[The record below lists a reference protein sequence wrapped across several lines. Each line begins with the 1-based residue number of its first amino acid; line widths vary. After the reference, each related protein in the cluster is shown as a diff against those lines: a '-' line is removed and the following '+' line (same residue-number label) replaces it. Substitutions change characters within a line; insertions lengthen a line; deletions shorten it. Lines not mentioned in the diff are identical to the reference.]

1 MRREEW
7 LFERVKVHDWH
18 SHDLLRLCLV
28 VQAPA
33 YLSEMSPPS
42 VRGLMVSMKEAAIGT
57 YSPLHVPTSD
67 IISRAIGLLTN
78 APS

>member
-1 MRREEW
+1 MVGGEAWSGRAGW
-7 LFERVKVHDWH
+7 LFERVKVHDWQ
-18 SHDLLRLCLV
+18 SHDLLRLYLI

-57 YSPLHVPTSD
+57 YSPLHVAHIRHT
-67 IISRAIGLLTN
+67 
-78 APS
+78 